1 MESNDTLRRSGVTAH
16 HILRPKILKFG
27 PMGPK
32 KIFQK
37 IVLMKLV
44 RYHMFIVCNLK
55 DKVVFEAES
64 VFNFHIPQYS
74 PQVGL
79 KNKIDKMQIKSGS

>member
-16 HILRPKILKFG
+16 QILRPKILKFG

-64 VFNFHIPQYS
+64 VYNFHISQYS
-74 PQVGL
+74 PHVGL
-79 KNKIDKMQIKSGS
+79 KNKIDKMQIKRGP

>member
-1 MESNDTLRRSGVTAH
+1 MEFNDTLCRSGVTAH
-16 HILRPKILKFG
+16 QILRPKILKFG

-44 RYHMFIVCNLK
+44 RYHMFIVCNRK
-55 DKVVFEAES
+55 DKVVFAAES
-64 VFNFHIPQYS
+64 VYNLHIPKNS
-74 PQVGL
+74 PLFGL
-79 KNKIDKMQIKSGS
+79 KNKIDEMQIKSGP

>member
-1 MESNDTLRRSGVTAH
+1 MESDNTLHVSGGVPH
-16 HILRPKILKFG
+16 WVLEPKNSKFG

-37 IVLMKLV
+37 IVLMNLV
-44 RYHMFIVCNLK
+44 RYHTLIVCNLK

-64 VFNFHIPQYS
+64 VYNFHIPQYS
-74 PQVGL
+74 PHVGL
-79 KNKIDKMQIKSGS
+79 KNKIDKMQIKSGP

>member
-1 MESNDTLRRSGVTAH
+1 MECNDTLHGSGLGPHWV
-16 HILRPKILKFG
+16 LGPNYSKFG

-64 VFNFHIPQYS
+64 VYNFHIPQYS
-74 PQVGL
+74 PHVGL
-79 KNKIDKMQIKSGS
+79 KNKIDKMQI